1 MNSIIDVIK
10 KLTDAGIYVFVENGK
25 LKTRSNTGAMTPEI
39 IHLIKGHKQEL
50 LDYLLNQE
58 AVVSSPT
65 QKIDSLGLS
74 SAPLSFSQQRL
85 WVLDQIDGSSAHYN
99 MPAALRLSGQLN
111 VDALEKALTTI
122 VERHE
127 SLRTCFET
135 KENGE
140 GIQVVQPIDAFHVNH
155 IDLTTLST
163 ADADAQMQAIVEE
176 EASKP
181 FDLKTDVMLRA
192 VLVALSDQEHIL
204 VVTMH
209 HIASDGWSLS
219 ILINEFKTLYQAYQ
233 SEQENPLAPL
243 SIQYSDYACWQREWL
258 QGDQFEK
265 QMDYWIKQLDDLPPV
280 HSLPLDNPRPTHQ
293 TFNGR
298 TLTTEVNLSITERLN
313 ALCQSTGATL
323 FMGLHAVFS
332 TLLARYSNEKDI
344 VMGTPIANREQS
356 EVAGLIGFFVN
367 NLVLRSDLTGSPSFR
382 NLLQQSKQM
391 ILDAYAHQQVP
402 FEQIV
407 ERLQPERSLAHS
419 ALFQV
424 TLVLQN
430 NESGSIELPEL
441 SISPVEHDSAVA
453 KYDLTLMVKEHDQG
467 LMLDWEYNTDLF
479 QKTTIAAMADRFTRL
494 LTSLVEQPDD
504 NVFACA
510 LLNEKDEQ
518 TQLVEWNATTE
529 DFPSDLCAHEL
540 FEQRVQEDPNAIAAV
555 LDDEQ
560 LTYQALNE
568 RANQLAHYLVN
579 TKQIQPDTLIG
590 LCLPRSMDMLVG
602 ILGIMK
608 AGGAYVPLDP
618 EYPEARL
625 QHMLDDASLATVITT
640 TEILHNTPITEEQ
653 GICLDDEA
661 IVESLSLC
669 STENVITTSLGL
681 TSEHLSYAIY
691 TSGSTGL
698 PKASLLTH
706 RGLCNLALGQI
717 KGFFVER
724 ESRVLQFATIAFDAA
739 TSEVFMALVKG
750 ASLVLLTNEAV
761 KSPTLLS
768 ETVKKYGVT
777 HATIPPVLLP
787 MLDRDQWKSV
797 NTLIVAG
804 DTCALNVA
812 EAWTE
817 GRRFINAY
825 GPSETT
831 VCATL
836 GYFSQGQSQLH
847 IGQPIQNV
855 QTYVLNEASKP
866 VPVGTPGEL
875 YIGGVGLSR
884 GYLNRPELNAEK
896 FVANPFY
903 NAADPASSEKL
914 YRTGDLVCWLPDGNL
929 AFLGR
934 VDQQVKI
941 RGFRIETGEI
951 EKVISRHEC
960 VKDAIVLV
968 KTEKQNEKSLVAYV
982 VPKGNANVE
991 ENEIVESLY
1000 KYVAAALPEYMVPS
1014 AFVCLDAMPL
1024 TPNGKVDRK
1033 ALNRLEIN
1041 AAVSQSN
1048 YVAPRTSTEK
1058 VICQVWGSLLSLEQV
1073 GINDN
1078 FFQLGGHSLLVMQMM
1093 ASLKHHDLHM
1103 EASAAFQYP
1112 TPYALAEYLENK
1124 QTKSQKTYQA
1134 PENRIP
1140 ENCQQLT
1147 PDMLPLVELSQKDID
1162 TIVKYVPNGVENIQD
1177 IYPLAPMQ
1185 EGIFFHHVMH
1195 TESDP
1200 YVTPIL
1206 FKAASRDVVTKVI
1219 DALQFIINRHD
1230 VLRTQVLWKELASP
1244 VQVVSRQQALPVE
1257 WFQGDENVSFQAQID
1272 ALIAPENQWMNLEE
1286 GPLLNL
1292 TALSDPFS
1300 EAYYVRLQIHHI
1312 VTDHVGLEIIFS
1324 ELDLLQQGQEDLLP
1338 MPVPYREFVA
1348 HALDQAKNSDAENY
1362 FSNLLSDVDE
1372 MTAPFGLSDTQGNG
1386 QQVDSVQQTLPEQL
1400 SKRIRE
1406 VSQTLQLSPAAV
1418 FHAAWAWVIGAC
1430 CNRNDVVFGSVVSGR
1445 LQGLLGAESMMG
1457 VFINTL
1463 PVRAKLEDCTA
1474 LTLVKQLQESLYSL
1488 IPYEQT
1494 PLSLAQS
1501 CSALPAGATL
1511 FSAMMNYRHSGVQEE
1526 SKEGQRIAPAGS
1538 DSEIELLSANE
1549 RSNYPFDISVDDL
1562 GEGFQL
1568 DIHSK
1573 APVSPVRVYQ
1583 YMANALECIVNDIA
1597 QSSTTPVLKQCL
1609 LPEYERQHELSHW
1622 NTQTI
1627 DIPEYLCIHELIE
1640 KVADNS
1646 PEAIAVVHGQQ
1657 EMTYST
1663 LNGKANLVARQLI
1676 EEHGVAAGDCIGI
1689 STHRNFDMAI
1699 GILAILKAG
1708 GTYVP
1713 LDPKYPRERLQHI
1726 VKDTDLSLLLTQTDL
1741 SNHYSEFNVQ
1751 ALCLD
1756 AIEFNGENALE
1767 NLHVNTVGVAPKE
1780 SAYIIYTSGST
1791 GLPKGVIVE
1800 HRNLVNFVH
1809 TANEVYQI
1817 KAGDRVMQFSTVN
1830 FDAFVEEYF
1839 ISLTQGAT
1847 LVLRDESVLDAGS
1860 QFWSFIYN
1868 NDINVV
1874 SLPSTF
1880 WNSIQL
1886 DFPEEKECCLKT
1898 CIIGGDVF
1906 NTHQTNLWNEKLGVN
1921 VINTYGP
1928 TETTVIA
1935 TACEITEGMNT
1946 QVIGKP
1952 ISNTQCYVLSEQRQ
1966 PLPIGVVGE
1975 LYIGGQGVARGYLNN
1990 AELTNSR
1997 FIENNFGRGKL
2008 YKTGDLVRWMPD
2020 GRLEFIGRADNQ
2032 VKIRGFR
2039 IELGELESALCAND
2053 DVLDALVIA
2062 QENQQGENQLIAYV
2076 KIPISLFDF
2085 SNTEHEAEEFIRQ
2098 YSAMLRDRLS
2108 TQLPDYMVPAHYVLL
2123 NEFPLTANG
2132 KVDRNKLPQS
2142 YVASGQSHYVAPS
2155 TLTEKTLAAI
2165 WEEILDVEKV
2175 GVQDNFFH
2183 LGGHSLSAT
2192 RLVSK
2197 INQVFHVDFPLVD
2210 MFNGKDLHR
2219 IAEIIDK
2226 LEKNTHQPAIEKTD
2240 RDTDLPLSYSQQR
2253 LWILD
2258 QMEGGSAQYNMP
2270 GALKLLGDLDYDVLN
2285 RAIESIVQRHES
2297 LRTVFAVGEN
2307 GAPVQK
2313 VVNDFSLT
2321 VPVFDYSH
2329 LIEEEKQQAITNSLS
2344 EDVTTPFDL
2353 SRDLML
2359 RAKLIKV
2366 AEQEHILLFTM
2377 HHIAS
2382 DGWSMSIVTREFSSL
2397 YAAYSEG
2404 KASSLS
2410 PLSIQYADYAN
2421 WQRNWLQ
2428 GEVLEK
2434 QLNYWVDQLTGLPVV
2449 HNLPLDNP
2457 RPQKQTYVGAIH
2469 TDKVDVET
2477 SEHLMAL
2484 CQAKD
2489 ATLFM
2494 GLHAAFSAILSRYSH
2509 ETDIVMGTPIANREQ
2524 AEVED
2529 LIGFFVNTLIL
2540 RSDLSSNPSFEALL
2554 EQSQKTLMDAY
2565 GRQQVPFENIV
2576 DRLQPER
2583 TTSHSP
2589 LFQIMLVL
2597 QNNEGGKLELSG
2609 LTLEPVETDEVISK
2623 YDITLN
2629 ISESEAGLLLA
2640 WEYNRDL
2647 FEKETIAQLSKHFVR
2662 FLNTV
2667 VRAPETRVQN
2677 VELVDDQE
2685 KNQLIYDF
2693 NRTEREYPKSLCM
2706 HELFEVQAV
2715 KTPDSIAVIC
2725 GERKITFSELND
2737 QSNRLAHYL
2746 ITQRS
2751 VVPGQLVGVS
2761 VERSIDML
2769 VAMLATLKAGGA
2781 YVPVDPDYPE
2791 SRIAYM
2797 LSDANVSTVITQQH
2811 LAESLPISQEQAV
2824 CLDDEQ
2830 TMNGIALQSVENIP
2844 KDDLGLSTSDLAY
2857 AIYTSGSTGNP
2868 KGVMVTQ
2875 ENLTNF
2881 LWSMK
2886 EQPGMNE
2893 RDCLLAV
2900 TSTSFDIHGLELF
2913 LPLVTGARL
2922 IIATKPQTADPLAL
2936 SHIIDANAVSVMQA
2950 TPATW
2955 KMLVNIEWNVAHK
2968 IKLLCGGEALTS
2980 TLASDLLANEHV
2992 ELWNMYGPTETTIWS
3007 CVKQVLN
3014 GKEKILIGKP
3024 INNTSVYV
3032 ASGDELVLSPV
3043 GVAGELLIAGDG
3055 VTQGYRNRDDLTE
3068 KAFIDNVFSSKA
3080 DKTNHNTLYRTGDL
3094 VRWLPDG
3101 NLEYLSRID
3110 NQVKVH
3116 GFRIELGEIETAL
3129 ARHAFVDDVVVIAK
3143 KSNSGDHRLVAYIEN
3158 HQAECLNSDQPESVE
3173 ARHQKIDDIKN
3184 AIRAELPHYM
3194 LPSAFVLL
3202 EKLPLTPNG
3211 KINRKALPEP
3221 DFSQQQKQYVAPETD
3236 MEKHLCAIWES
3247 ILDIDKVGTHDNF
3260 FELGGSSLLVIMCIN
3275 QVSLLGYEL
3284 SPADVMNY
3292 PTVAALAPIVAEK
3305 KIVLI
3310 AENDLEQYN
3319 LAGEHQLLGAQRW
3332 FFDHN
3337 HVGNDFWLSVNGYE
3351 MHQDVQREDLER
3363 AISVML
3369 NYHDGL
3375 RTVFDEFNFSK
3386 ALIRKQIA
3394 EDMINFIQVS
3404 DAQDNELVK
3413 TIQGMRNEMIHI
3425 VGSTCRFLIV
3435 QEHNSSRL
3443 KLFTF
3448 FHHLVTDDAS
3458 NRIFMSGFTDVLRK
3472 IREGKD
3478 VSLPAKGSSVL
3489 DAVDAEYNYLQSPES
3504 TITEEVEQY
3513 WNQLKWDE
3521 AKPFPVDFNDGVN
3534 DIESSVNLP
3543 FSFSEEESTFI
3554 TTSVTD
3560 DRDLSIQTVLAW
3572 AMMKTICEWTEGKAM
3587 QFSLMEAGRDRM
3599 VSPEQEEEK
3608 IDLSHTMGWLASS
3621 GRFFLGNRVDA
3632 MGEIEQELADV
3643 FEQMN
3648 AAPGR
3653 GRGFD
3658 GYLLSDRPCSMRD
3671 PLKAMVRDDI
3681 EINYFGVVAN
3691 SEGKSGEG
3699 LMSGMPLPEIPVE
3712 ESHFDM
3718 RRHRIFVLY
3727 AGIINNKLEVNFS
3740 YSKNLYS
3747 EETIEYIGRTF
3758 FGYIKQLIEYNKS
3771 GLLTDAA

>member
-1 MNSIIDVIK
+1 MSTLISVID
-10 KLTDAGIYVFVENGK
+10 KLTSLGIFIFAENGK
-25 LKTRSNTGAMTPEI
+25 LKTRSDKGAMTPEAI
-39 IHLIKGHKQEL
+39 ALIKENKSAL
-50 LDYLLNQE
+50 LGYLLERSDVTATQQ
-58 AVVSSPT
+58 
-65 QKIDSLGLS
+65 QKIERLGQQVS
-74 SAPLSFSQQRL
+74 PLSFSQQRL

-111 VDALEKALTTI
+111 KAALEKALTFI

-777 HATIPPVLLP
+777 HATVPPVLLP

-896 FVANPFY
+896 FVASPFY

-1058 VICQVWGSLLSLEQV
+1058 VICQVWGSLLNLEQV

-1103 EASAAFQYP
+1103 EASAPFQYP
-1112 TPYALAEYLENK
+1112 TPQTLAEFLDNK
-1124 QTKSQKTYQA
+1124 PALDNSVFSA
-1134 PENRIP
+1134 PENRIV
-1140 ENCQQLT
+1140 EGCQKIT
-1147 PDMLPLVELSQKDID
+1147 ADMLPLVQLTEEEID
-1162 TIVKYVPNGVENIQD
+1162 TICQRVEGGVENIQD

-1185 EGIFFHHVMH
+1185 EGIFFHHIMH
-1195 TESDP
+1195 MENDP
-1200 YVTPIL
+1200 YVTPVL
-1206 FKAASRDVVTKVI
+1206 LKAASREVVDKI
-1219 DALQFIINRHD
+1219 IHALQFIVNRHD
-1230 VLRTQVLWKELASP
+1230 VLRTQIIWKDIISP
-1244 VQVVSRQQALPVE
+1244 VQVVSRESLLPVTWQALNTHQDV
-1257 WFQGDENVSFQAQID
+1257 QTQLD
-1272 ALIAPENQWMNLEE
+1272 AFIAPENQWMNLEE

-1292 TALSDPFS
+1292 TVVKEPES
-1300 EAYYVRLQIHHI
+1300 EVHYIRLQVHHI
-1312 VTDHVGLEIIFS
+1312 VTDHVGLEIIMN
-1324 ELDLLQQGQEDLLP
+1324 ELALLQQGQEDLLP
-1338 MPVPYREFVA
+1338 APVPYRNFVA
-1348 HALDQAKNSDAENY
+1348 HALHQIQANNAEEY
-1362 FSNLLSDVDE
+1362 FTSELGDIDE
-1372 MTAPFGLSDTQGNG
+1372 MTAPFGLSDIQGNG
-1386 QQVDSVQQTLPEQL
+1386 QQSESVQQNLPIELASQ
-1400 SKRIRE
+1400 IRT
-1406 VSQTLQLSPAAV
+1406 VSQNLQLSSAAI
-1418 FHAAWAWVIGAC
+1418 FHAAWAWVLSAC
-1430 CNRNDVVFGSVVSGR
+1430 CNRNDVVFGTVMSGR
-1445 LQGLLGAESMMG
+1445 LQGLQGAESMMG

-1463 PVRAKLEDCTA
+1463 PVRARLKNQSAID
-1474 LTLVKQLQESLYSL
+1474 LVKQIQESLHAL

-1494 PLSLAQS
+1494 PMPLAQS
-1501 CSALPAGATL
+1501 CGALPTGSAL
-1511 FSAMMNYRHSGVQEE
+1511 FSAMINYRHSPESEE
-1526 SKEGQRIAPAGS
+1526 SNKRGANKVEN
-1538 DSEIELLSANE
+1538 EVELLSASE
-1549 RSNYPFDISVDDL
+1549 RSNYPLDISVDDL
-1562 GEGFQL
+1562 GKGFRL
-1568 DIHSK
+1568 DIHSQ
-1573 APVSPVRVYQ
+1573 APISPVRIYN
-1583 YMANALECIVNDIA
+1583 YMVNALEVMVNNICCDSVEPLLA
-1597 QSSTTPVLKQCL
+1597 QSL
-1609 LPEYERQHELSHW
+1609 LPEYEKQHELSNW
-1622 NTQTI
+1622 NVQKI
-1627 DIPEYLCIHELIE
+1627 EVPIHLCIHELIE
-1640 KVADNS
+1640 NIAERNPGSVA
-1646 PEAIAVVHGQQ
+1646 V
-1657 EMTYST
+1657 
-1663 LNGKANLVARQLI
+1663 
-1676 EEHGVAAGDCIGI
+1676 EHGANELTYAELNTAANQRAHQLVTQFGATPGQHIGI
-1689 STHRNFDMAI
+1689 SVSRSLDMVI

-1708 GTYVP
+1708 CAYVP
-1713 LDPKYPRERLQHI
+1713 LDPKYPQERLRHI
-1726 VKDTDLSLLLTQTDL
+1726 IEDANLSLLLTQSDL
-1741 SNHYSEFNVQ
+1741 LTEYAEFDLRNI
-1751 ALCLD
+1751 CLNETEEL
-1756 AIEFNGENALE
+1756 AHFPQE
-1767 NLHVNTVGVAPKE
+1767 NLDLNCIGVTPVD
-1780 SAYIIYTSGST
+1780 SAYVIYTSGST
-1791 GLPKGVIVE
+1791 GLPKGVVVE
-1800 HRNLVNFVH
+1800 HRNVVNFIYA
-1809 TANEVYQI
+1809 ANEVYGI
-1817 KAGDRVMQFSTVN
+1817 KPNDRVMQFSTVN

-1839 ISLTQGAT
+1839 ISLATGAT
-1847 LVLRDESVLDAGS
+1847 LVLRDENVLDADKN
-1860 QFWSFIYN
+1860 FWSFIYKN
-1868 NDINVV
+1868 QISVT
-1874 SLPSTF
+1874 SLPSSF
-1880 WNSIQL
+1880 WNSISL
-1886 DFPEEKECCLKT
+1886 NLSKEAECPLKT

-1906 NTHQTNLWNEKLGVN
+1906 NTYQAKLWREHLGVK

-1935 TACEITEGMNT
+1935 TAYDIEPGADI
-1946 QVIGKP
+1946 QVIGRP
-1952 ISNTQCYVLSEQRQ
+1952 IPNTQCYVLNEMGQQ
-1966 PLPIGVVGE
+1966 LPIGVAGE

-1990 AELTNSR
+1990 DELTQQR
-1997 FIENNFGRGKL
+1997 FIKNRFKLGDSERL
-2008 YKTGDLVRWMPD
+2008 YKTGDLARWMHD
-2020 GRLEFIGRADNQ
+2020 GQLEFVGRIDSQ

-2039 IELGELESALCAND
+2039 IELGELESALCAYSE
-2053 DVLDALVIA
+2053 VSDALVVA
-2062 QENQQGENQLIAYV
+2062 QQNEYKENQLIAYA
-2076 KIPISLFDF
+2076 KITSDVFDF
-2085 SNTEHEAEEFIRQ
+2085 SQNKKVVDEFFQTFSSQLKEH
-2098 YSAMLRDRLS
+2098 LS
-2108 TQLPDYMVPAHYVLL
+2108 NLLPDYMVPSQYVLL
-2123 NEFPLTANG
+2123 NEFPLTTNG
-2132 KVDRNKLPQS
+2132 KIDRKRLPEP
-2142 YVASGQSHYVAPS
+2142 SGTTGNVEYVAPS
-2155 TLTEKTLAAI
+2155 TEIEIQLVAL
-2165 WEEILDVEKV
+2165 WEEVLNVEKV
-2175 GVQDNFFH
+2175 SVKDNFFH

-2197 INQVFHVDFPLVD
+2197 INHTFQVDFPLIE
-2210 MFNGKDLHR
+2210 MFNGSDLYR
-2219 IAEIIDK
+2219 IAEVIGALDSN
-2226 LEKNTHQPAIEKTD
+2226 LMQPPISKAS
-2240 RDTDLPLSYSQQR
+2240 RDAQLPPSFSQQR

-2258 QMEGGSAQYNMP
+2258 QMEEGSAQYNMP
-2270 GALKLLGDLDYDVLN
+2270 GALKLSGLLDYDVLN
-2285 RAIESIVQRHES
+2285 RAIETVVDRHES
-2297 LRTVFAVGEN
+2297 LRTVFAVNEEGN
-2307 GAPVQK
+2307 PVQTILSLQSYK
-2313 VVNDFSLT
+2313 DRFSMPIVDLSEL
-2321 VPVFDYSH
+2321 P
-2329 LIEEEKQQAITNSLS
+2329 EREKQKEIRVNLS
-2344 EDVTTPFDL
+2344 EDVTTSFDL

-2366 AEQEHILLFTM
+2366 AATEHILLFTM

-2382 DGWSMSIVTREFSSL
+2382 DGWSMSILTREFSSL
-2397 YAAYSEG
+2397 YSAYVQG
-2404 KASSLS
+2404 KEN
-2410 PLSIQYADYAN
+2410 PLPALTIQYADYAS

-2434 QLNYWVDQLTGLPVV
+2434 QLAYWENQLAGLPVV

-2457 RPQKQTYVGAIH
+2457 RPQQQTYVGAIH
-2469 TDKVDVET
+2469 TDTVSRET
-2477 SEHLMAL
+2477 HSGLVSL

-2494 GLHAAFSAILSRYSH
+2494 GLHAAFSSILARYSH

-2524 AEVED
+2524 SEVEA

-2540 RSDLSSNPSFEALL
+2540 RSDLSENPAFDTLL
-2554 EQSQKTLMDAY
+2554 QQSQKMLMEAY
-2565 GRQQVPFENIV
+2565 SHQQVPFEKIV

-2589 LFQIMLVL
+2589 LFQIMLIL
-2597 QNNEGGKLELSG
+2597 QNNEGAALELPG
-2609 LTLEPVETDEVISK
+2609 LTLEPVETDEIISK
-2623 YDITLN
+2623 YDISLN
-2629 ISESEAGLLLA
+2629 ISESESGLFLA

-2647 FEKETIAQLSKHFVR
+2647 FKQETIAQLSKHFVR
-2662 FLNTV
+2662 FLDAV
-2667 VRAPETRVQN
+2667 VAEPEIPVLN
-2677 VELVDDQE
+2677 VDLLDEQE
-2685 KNQLIYDF
+2685 KQQVLYEF
-2693 NRTEREYPKSLCM
+2693 NRTETDFPRHLCM
-2706 HELFEVQAV
+2706 HEIFEEQVLR
-2715 KTPDSIAVIC
+2715 TPDHIAVMC
-2725 GERKITFSELND
+2725 NEQTLTFSELNIRAN
-2737 QSNRLAHYL
+2737 QLAQYL
-2746 ITQRS
+2746 VQERGVI
-2751 VVPGQLVGVS
+2751 PGQLVGVS
-2761 VERSIDML
+2761 VERSIEML
-2769 VAMLATLKAGGA
+2769 VALLAVHKAAGA

-2791 SRIAYM
+2791 SRVAYM
-2797 LSDANVSTVITQQH
+2797 LADANVSTVITQSN
-2811 LAESLPISQEQAV
+2811 LLKKLPVTEEQAV
-2824 CLDDEQ
+2824 CIDDKIIVEDIEQ
-2830 TMNGIALQSVENIP
+2830 QPCENISA
-2844 KDDLGLSTSDLAY
+2844 KTLGLSTDNLSY
-2857 AIYTSGSTGNP
+2857 AIYTSGSTGKP
-2868 KGVMVTQ
+2868 KGVMVTH

-2881 LWSMK
+2881 LCAMK
-2886 EQPGMNE
+2886 DEPGMSGD
-2893 RDCLLAV
+2893 DCLLAV

-2922 IIATKPQTADPLAL
+2922 IIATKLQTVDPIAL
-2936 SHIIDANAVSVMQA
+2936 SSIIDNQNVSIMQA

-2955 KMLVNIEWNVAHK
+2955 KMLMSVDWNVNHP
-2968 IKLLCGGEALTS
+2968 IKLLCGGEALS
-2980 TLASDLLANEHV
+2980 HKLARQLLSNDLV

-3007 CVKQVLN
+3007 CCKQVFKN
-3014 GKEKILIGKP
+3014 DEKILIGKP
-3024 INNTSVYV
+3024 INNTSVYI
-3032 ASGDELVLSPV
+3032 ATGENPILSPV

-3055 VTQGYRNRDDLTE
+3055 VTCGYRNRQDLTD
-3068 KAFIDNVFSSKA
+3068 KAFIDNVFSSKERK
-3080 DKTNHNTLYRTGDL
+3080 DNQSRLYRTGDL
-3094 VRWLPDG
+3094 ARWLADG
-3101 NLEYLSRID
+3101 NLEYISRID
-3110 NQVKVH
+3110 SQVKVQ
-3116 GFRIELGEIETAL
+3116 GFRIELGEVEHAL
-3129 ARHAFVDDVVVIAK
+3129 ARQPGVNDVVVVAK
-3143 KSNSGDHRLVAYIEN
+3143 QTGSGEHRLVAYIVNES
-3158 HQAECLNSDQPESVE
+3158 AEQLNDTDDASVE
-3173 ARHQKIDDIKN
+3173 ARQGFIDNVKSSLT
-3184 AIRAELPHYM
+3184 AELPHYM
-3194 LPSAFVLL
+3194 VPSAFVLL
-3202 EKLPLTPNG
+3202 PSFPLTPNG
-3211 KINRKALPEP
+3211 KIDRKALPEP
-3221 DFSQQQKQYVAPETD
+3221 DFSLQQKKYVAPETD
-3236 MEKHLCAIWES
+3236 IEKRLCKIWEE
-3247 ILDIDKVGTHDNF
+3247 LLEVKQVGIHDNF
-3260 FELGGSSLLVIMCIN
+3260 FELGGQSLLVI
-3275 QVSLLGYEL
+3275 
-3284 SPADVMNY
+3284 
-3292 PTVAALAPIVAEK
+3292 K
-3305 KIVLI
+3305 LI
-3310 AENDLEQYN
+3310 AELQKVDIEISTQEVMKNPTVEAIAKIIESQADIDHYRYTYTEGDPIYSLPN
-3319 LAGEHQLLGAQRW
+3319 RQLLFKSTFQ
-3332 FFDHN
+3332 N
-3337 HVGNDFWLSVNGYE
+3337 HWNMSGMLCF
-3351 MHQDVQREDLER
+3351 EDINLEILER
-3363 AISVML
+3363 VL
-3369 NYHDGL
+3369 EEVVTEHEGL
-3375 RTVFDEFNFSK
+3375 RHLFYRENGVVKERLMHLDKSNLLTPIRLTHVADE
-3386 ALIRKQIA
+3386 AL
-3394 EDMINFIQVS
+3394 S
-3404 DAQDNELVK
+3404 S
-3413 TIQGMRNEMIHI
+3413 TIQGISANQQTSLDLEENLYKFI
-3425 VGSTCRFLIV
+3425 VFMCGEGRPARFLWIV
-3435 QEHNSSRL
+3435 
-3443 KLFTF
+3443 
-3448 FHHLVTDDAS
+3448 HHSLMDGYSLDLL
-3458 NRIFMSGFTDVLRK
+3458 NREIVLRYLHYIADK
-3472 IREGKD
+3472 SFAG
-3478 VSLPAKGSSVL
+3478 LPKTNSV
-3489 DAVDAEYNYLQSPES
+3489 AEYGNYLHHYANSDSSEQ
-3504 TITEEVEQY
+3504 EVQY
-3513 WNQLKWDE
+3513 WTGLPWNDMAVLMDN
-3521 AKPFPVDFNDGVN
+3521 PDGV
-3534 DIESSVNLP
+3534 
-3543 FSFSEEESTFI
+3543 
-3554 TTSVTD
+3554 
-3560 DRDLSIQTVLAW
+3560 
-3572 AMMKTICEWTEGKAM
+3572 
-3587 QFSLMEAGRDRM
+3587 
-3599 VSPEQEEEK
+3599 
-3608 IDLSHTMGWLASS
+3608 
-3621 GRFFLGNRVDA
+3621 
-3632 MGEIEQELADV
+3632 
-3643 FEQMN
+3643 
-3648 AAPGR
+3648 AA
-3653 GRGFD
+3653 
-3658 GYLLSDRPCSMRD
+3658 
-3671 PLKAMVRDDI
+3671 
-3681 EINYFGVVAN
+3681 
-3691 SEGKSGEG
+3691 
-3699 LMSGMPLPEIPVE
+3699 
-3712 ESHFDM
+3712 
-3718 RRHRIFVLY
+3718 
-3727 AGIINNKLEVNFS
+3727 
-3740 YSKNLYS
+3740 
-3747 EETIEYIGRTF
+3747 
-3758 FGYIKQLIEYNKS
+3758 NKS
-3771 GLLTDAA
+3771 GDIKQYGEIFFVAETLDEDSTEKLLSGGGQGNLSEGHIIFTAFTNAIAKLTGREHVRFDMTTTGREKFLRGCDVSNTIGWLTDFIPVVVDVDTEADAHDQVKSYSEQLLASPNSGMSFNTVKRLSEDPETKKQLESIPDSEFCINYVPKSMNTGSAEDFTDLPIHLIYPAEEDPGEKHTPGYLQDLTWPSFIDVDVKGGRLCIEWYTRDNVYSPETVKKAVKLWLEEIRKIIS